1 MKLYQPVALLAA
13 LSMVGPAFA
22 HHPFNAE
29 FDASAPVSLSGT
41 VTKVDWAEPHVVI
54 HVAVADAGGQTRNW
68 NFEAAGPSVM
78 QKKGWQKDTLKEGQ
92 KITVK
97 GYRAKS
103 EPFVAAARMI
113 TLSEGK
119 SMSSADD
126 QDGGPAN

>member
-1 MKLYQPVALLAA
+1 MKLYQPAALVVALA
-13 LSMVGPAFA
+13 MIGPAFA
-22 HHPFNAE
+22 HHAFNAE

-54 HVAVADAGGQTRNW
+54 HLAVADAGGQTRNW
-68 NFEAAGPSVM
+68 NFEAAGPSAM
-78 QKKGWQKDTLKEGQ
+78 QKKGWQKDMIKEGQ